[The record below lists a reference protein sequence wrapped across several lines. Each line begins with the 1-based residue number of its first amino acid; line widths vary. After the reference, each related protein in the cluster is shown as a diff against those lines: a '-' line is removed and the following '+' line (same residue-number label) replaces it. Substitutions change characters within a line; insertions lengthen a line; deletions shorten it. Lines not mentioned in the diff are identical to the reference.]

1 MSWETTR
8 QALYAAFVSGWAASA
23 YAAVPYYFPKQP
35 LPDLTQVTTSFVKVN
50 VVPTRARQSGLRVA
64 AKAPRR
70 HQGHLDVEL
79 FTPRYAG
86 EALSSGMLDVLE
98 EIFCAQTV
106 SGVVFQDFVPLNP
119 ITGVDWENRV
129 VQIFFYFD

>member
-1 MSWETTR
+1 MSWEATR
-8 QALYAAFVSGWAASA
+8 QALYAAFVAGWGASS
-23 YAAVPYYFPKQP
+23 YSTTPYYFPKQP
-35 LPDLTQVTTSFVKVN
+35 LPDLTQITTPFIKVS
-50 VVPTRARQSGLRVA
+50 VVPTRAKQSGLRVA

-70 HQGHLDVEL
+70 HRGRLDIEL
-79 FTPRYAG
+79 FTPIYAG
-86 EALSSGMLDVLE
+86 EAVTAGMLDVLE

-119 ITGVDWENRV
+119 ITGVSWENRV